1 MRYAF
6 RVNIAYVTQTRF
18 PTEKAHG
25 HQIAQVCAAMAGL
38 GHAVTLV
45 SSDIPTAVKEDV
57 HAYYG
62 VPRSF
67 EVRRVHQFNALHA
80 RFVPEAAAFAIG
92 MASLRRSLK
101 KDIAVRGVPDL
112 FYARSAEVL
121 SPLLDSGA
129 PVVFELHTLPRLGR
143 ARFVRLCNRC
153 RLVVCLTTP
162 MKKEVESWGVDPGK
176 ILVEGDGVTL
186 ARFEK
191 AGGTA
196 VSRPETDRTIL
207 GYVGSLVTGDTL
219 EKGVAQIVDA
229 VAELKRR
236 KSPVFGWIVGGPTSW
251 HGTYRDRAR
260 SLGLGE
266 DDIRFDAPVPAAAVA
281 GVLARMDVCAYPA
294 PASNHPF
301 FTRDTSP
308 LKLLEYF
315 AAKRPVV
322 CADIPPIRDLCDEK
336 SVVFCDPGSGAS
348 MADAVAATI
357 ADGAAAKA
365 RVEAAAD
372 IAAGRDWGARM
383 ARILAR
389 ASGARGA

>member
-45 SSDIPTAVKEDV
+45 SSDIPTAVTEDP
-57 HAYYG
+57 HAYYA
-62 VPRSF
+62 VEQSF
-67 EVRRVHQFNALHA
+67 AIRRVHQFNALHA
-80 RFVPEAAAFAIG
+80 AFVPEVAAFAIG

-101 KDIAVRGVPDL
+101 KDIAARGVPDL

-121 SPLLDSGA
+121 LPLLASGA
-129 PVVFELHTLPRLGR
+129 PVVFEVHTLPRLGR

-162 MKKEVESWGVDPGK
+162 MKNELERWGVDPAK
-176 ILVEGDGVTL
+176 MIVEGDGVTI

-191 AGGTA
+191 AAGTPA
-196 VSRPETDRTIL
+196 SRPDTDRPIL

-229 VAELKRR
+229 VVELKKR
-236 KSPVFGWIVGGPTSW
+236 KAPVFAWIVGGPVSW
-251 HGTYRDRAR
+251 HGKYCERAR
-260 SLGLGE
+260 LLGLT
-266 DDIRFDAPVPAAAVA
+266 DQDIRFDPPVPAGAVA
-281 GVLARMDVCAYPA
+281 SILAAMDVCAYPA
-294 PASNHPF
+294 PASDHPF

-336 SVVFCDPGSGAS
+336 SVAFCEPGSGVS

-357 ADGAAAKA
+357 ADGAAARA
-365 RVEAAAD
+365 RTEAAAG
-372 IAAGRDWGARM
+372 IAAKRDWCARM

-389 ASGARGA
+389 ATGTVGA